1 MIARGLDDD
10 DQEAAPRTTPLPP
23 ALDAAKRTGV
33 RKLRYYKHGIPYLK
47 DVRVSGSLI
56 VVEGPDAA
64 GRSTH
69 TRMIQTKLEAEGHAV
84 LGTGLK
90 RSELISEGIMEA
102 KANLGIGKRTLGLF
116 YAADFADQL
125 ENKIIPALEAGYIV
139 LADRYI
145 FTLMARN
152 SVRGINKAWSRN
164 LFGFAVI
171 PDLIFYLN
179 VRPQE
184 LVHRVFQKSSKLDYY
199 ESGMD
204 MGISGDMYKSFV
216 LYQTKLAR
224 EFDRMREPFGLQF
237 IDGNR
242 SLDQVDAELQ
252 GRIES
257 FLSAPTT
264 QSKNLLSGP

>member
-1 MIARGLDDD
+1 MNTPGLDDD
-10 DQEAAPRTTPLPP
+10 DQEAAPRTGPPPP
-23 ALDAAKRTGV
+23 ALSVALKQGA
-33 RKLRYYKHGIPYLK
+33 RKLRFYKQGIPYLK
-47 DVRVSGSLI
+47 DVHVNGSLI
-56 VVEGPDAA
+56 VIEGPDAA

-69 TRMIQTKLEAEGHAV
+69 TQLIQAKLEAEGHAV
-84 LGTGLK
+84 LSTGLK

-102 KANLGIGKRTLGLF
+102 KANLGVGKRTLGLF
-116 YAADFADQL
+116 YAADYADQL
-125 ENKIIPALEAGYIV
+125 ENKIVPALEAGYIV
-139 LADRYI
+139 LSDRYI

-152 SVRGINKAWSRN
+152 SVRGIDRRWSKN

-204 MGISGDMYKSFV
+204 LGISGDMYKSFV
-216 LYQTKLAR
+216 LYQTKLAK
-224 EFDRMREPFGLQF
+224 EFERMKEPFGLQF
-237 IDGNR
+237 VDGNR
-242 SLDQVDAELQ
+242 PVDQVDAELQ

-257 FLSAPTT
+257 FLSAP
-264 QSKNLLSGP
+264 K

>member
-1 MIARGLDDD
+1 MNTGNFEED
-10 DQEAAPRTTPLPP
+10 DQEAAPRTVARPP
-23 ALDAAKRTGV
+23 ASGLARQNGQ
-33 RKLRYYKHGIPYLK
+33 RNLRYYKQGIPYLK

-56 VVEGPDAA
+56 VIEGPDAA

-69 TRMIQTKLEAEGHAV
+69 TQLIQTKLEAEGHAV

-102 KANLGIGKRTLGLF
+102 KANLGVGKRTLGLF

-152 SVRGINKAWSRN
+152 SVRGINKVWSRN

-171 PDLIFYLN
+171 PDLVFYLN
-179 VRPQE
+179 VKPQE

-204 MGISGDMYKSFV
+204 LGISGDMYKSFV
-216 LYQTKLAR
+216 VYQTKLAK
-224 EFDRMREPFGLQF
+224 EFERMREPFGLQF
-237 IDGNR
+237 VDGNR
-242 SLDQVDAELQ
+242 PVEQVDADLQ
-252 GRIES
+252 SRIEA
-257 FLSAPTT
+257 FLNAP
-264 QSKNLLSGP
+264 K